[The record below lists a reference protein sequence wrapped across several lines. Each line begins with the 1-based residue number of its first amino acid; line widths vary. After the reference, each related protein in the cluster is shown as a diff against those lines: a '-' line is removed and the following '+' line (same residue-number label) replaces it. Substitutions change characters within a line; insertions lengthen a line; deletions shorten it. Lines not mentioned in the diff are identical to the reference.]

1 MSEETEACAA
11 RWSAE
16 YAGLT
21 GWPEFTL
28 SSTEGSRCP
37 VATPS
42 QPLVYRAFSAE
53 EPLASATMSSWESIG
68 SPKLPPRRRLL
79 AYARFFAT
87 QRSGQILACSDAGPN
102 FPAQRPIRHLGSRNF
117 GLVRRCLNTFRTRL
131 NPLRVGNVSGL
142 LAGLFACRCRCR

>member
-37 VATPS
+37 VVTPS

-53 EPLASATMSSWESIG
+53 EPLASATMLLPAYLSGYG
-68 SPKLPPRRRLL
+68 SMINGNAHSL
-79 AYARFFAT
+79 
-87 QRSGQILACSDAGPN
+87 
-102 FPAQRPIRHLGSRNF
+102 RPIGIGR
-117 GLVRRCLNTFRTRL
+117 
-131 NPLRVGNVSGL
+131 PALRSIKRSVWGG
-142 LAGLFACRCRCR
+142 